1 MPSPAARSAAAR
13 RVLVIVNP
21 RAGRGRALTV
31 VTEVETE
38 LRRTGFSVRTV
49 LTARPGHAIDL
60 AAAARTDGDYAAVLA
75 LGGDGT
81 LHECA
86 NGLLRDGPCPDGP
99 ALVPLALGTGNSFV
113 RDFGL
118 SSGKWRH
125 ALQRLADGHQQVID
139 AARANWYEGGQAQS
153 GYFVNVFGTGFMAS
167 VAALTNRRLK
177 VLGGSG
183 YNVAVLWQLA
193 RLTAPDT
200 RILIESLSGELTTR
214 KSPLTLVGICNTQW
228 TGETMWIAP
237 QASASDGLLDVLT
250 LGRVSR
256 LELIRLFPRIF
267 SGTHLSHHAVTYD
280 KARSVTIEQSVPS
293 PLLMDGEVG
302 GVTPVTVAVV
312 PGALT
317 VAL

>member
-1 MPSPAARSAAAR
+1 MPPAARPADPR

-21 RAGRGRALTV
+21 RAGRGRALSV
-31 VTEVETE
+31 VSDVETE
-38 LRRTGFSVRTV
+38 LRRTGFAPQT
-49 LTARPGHAIDL
+49 LTTDRPGHAADL
-60 AAAARTDGDYAAVLA
+60 AATAREDGDCAAVVA
-75 LGGDGT
+75 MGGDGT

-86 NGLLRDGPCPDGP
+86 NGLLRHGPCPDGP

-118 SSGKWRH
+118 ASGQWRY
-125 ALQRLADGHQQVID
+125 ALQRLADGHRQVID
-139 AARANWYEGGQAQS
+139 AARASWTEGGQPQS
-153 GYFVNVFGTGFMAS
+153 GYFVNVFGIGFMAS
-167 VAALTNRRLK
+167 VADVTNRRLK
-177 VLGGSG
+177 ALGGSG
-183 YNVAVLWQLA
+183 YSVAVLWQLA
-193 RLTAPDT
+193 RLTAPVT
-200 RILIESLSGELTTR
+200 RLSIEGPSGERTTR
-214 KSPLTLVGICNTQW
+214 ELQLTLVAVCNTQW

-267 SGTHLSHHAVTYD
+267 SGTHLNHHAVTYE
-280 KARSVTIEQSVPS
+280 KARSVTIEPSVPG

-302 GVTPVTVAVV
+302 DLTPVTVEVV
-312 PGALT
+312 PRALT